1 MRYLVIAI
9 VCIALMIAMASISSA
24 DDSPY
29 CLTKA
34 SLAKDVVASIN
45 DGLDP
50 NKINFAFPNVQ
61 SEEEAEI
68 ASAWAREIM
77 REVLD
82 LMKEEKDPVKIYNII
97 KDSCINPSDKQT

>member
-1 MRYLVIAI
+1 MRYLVIAV

-61 SEEEAEI
+61 SEEEAEM
-68 ASAWAREIM
+68 AVAWAQEIM
-77 REVLD
+77 REVISI
-82 LMKEEKDPVKIYNII
+82 MQEEKDPVKVYNLI
-97 KDSCINPSDKQT
+97 KETCKDPSHREI